1 MCLSGEDSSIFPC
14 AERLFGASLFSALLA
29 PRHVTRKTGGWFIP
43 THFLLMLYYE
53 HLRSEGRKNL
63 KYRLCA
69 IFLIVGLTGTCLG
82 NGLQTSAWA
91 SPGTDVFQGFIQHIA
106 AQIEKDKREFSIAD
120 TCTAWFYKHMNQKP
134 PRPEVERIHF
144 FPLGQTDPD
153 FDCANLFPEGLEQV
167 RQAFG
172 QTQQLLS
179 LSLTFYQ
186 MALVGDGDDNQ
197 EYSSE
202 EIRDVL
208 ESFGL
213 PFYEGQPLRRYMG
226 DLTGLFET
234 IRREVQFK
242 FLMEGMQALM
252 NKGYRFTSADQTAL
266 NQELQ

>member
-1 MCLSGEDSSIFPC
+1 MK
-14 AERLFGASLFSALLA
+14 
-29 PRHVTRKTGGWFIP
+29 H
-43 THFLLMLYYE
+43 
-53 HLRSEGRKNL
+53 
-63 KYRLCA
+63 RLCT
-69 IFLIVGLTGTCLG
+69 IILIIGITGFYWGKDLH
-82 NGLQTSAWA
+82 TSAWA
-91 SPGTDVFQGFIQHIA
+91 SPGTDVFQGFTKHIA
-106 AQIEKDKREFSIAD
+106 AQIGKDKREFAIAD

-144 FPLGQTDPD
+144 IPLGQTEPD
-153 FDCANLFPEGLEQV
+153 LDCAKLFPEGLEQA

-202 EIRDVL
+202 EIHDVL

-213 PFYEGQPLRRYMG
+213 PFFEGQPLGRYIS
-226 DLTGLFET
+226 DLTSLFDT
-234 IRREVQFK
+234 IRADVQFK
-242 FLMEGMQALM
+242 FLMDGMQALM
-252 NKGYRFTSADQTAL
+252 NKGYRFTGADQTAL